1 MIKGIGTDLW
11 EKKRV
16 EKSISKFGDK
26 FIKKVLTE
34 KEQKEYQA
42 KKTYEKKVSFLSNN
56 FACKEAVS
64 KALGTGFSEGI
75 TLKNIE
81 VLRESGGNPCLQLKG
96 FNIPHISTGNILR
109 EAINAG
115 TELGAKAKSLMDEG
129 ILVSDEVIVGVVVER
144 IAQKDCESGF
154 LFDGYPR
161 TIPQAKALDI
171 NSVEINLVIEIKV
184 PDDVIVSRM
193 SGRRVHLSSGR
204 NYHVDFNPPKVAD
217 VDDLTGEE
225 LIQRE
230 DDKPET
236 VKDRLEVYRTQT
248 LPLIDFYS
256 ERAQKGELNYLKIS
270 GVGSPTE
277 VSDLILEK
285 IKKG

>member
-1 MIKGIGTDLW
+1 VKIILLGPPGAGKGT
-11 EKKRV
+11 
-16 EKSISKFGDK
+16 
-26 FIKKVLTE
+26 
-34 KEQKEYQA
+34 QA
-42 KKTYEKKVSFLSNN
+42 
-56 FACKEAVS
+56 
-64 KALGTGFSEGI
+64 
-75 TLKNIE
+75 E
-81 VLRESGGNPCLQLKG
+81 VLCQE

-115 TELGAKAKSLMDEG
+115 TELGKKAKSLMDEG
-129 ILVSDEVIVGVVVER
+129 ILVSDEVIVGVVVDR
-144 IAQKDCESGF
+144 IAQKDCASGF

-171 NSVEINLVIEIKV
+171 NSVEINLVIEIEV
-184 PDDVIVSRM
+184 PDDVIVNRM

-204 NYHVDFNPPKVAD
+204 NYHVDFNPPKAAD
-217 VDDLTGEE
+217 VDDLTGEA

-256 ERAQKGELNYLKIS
+256 ERAQKGVLNYLKIS

-277 VSDLILEK
+277 VSNLILEK
-285 IKKG
+285 IKNG

>member
-1 MIKGIGTDLW
+1 MKIILLGPPGAGKGT
-11 EKKRV
+11 
-16 EKSISKFGDK
+16 
-26 FIKKVLTE
+26 
-34 KEQKEYQA
+34 QA
-42 KKTYEKKVSFLSNN
+42 
-56 FACKEAVS
+56 
-64 KALGTGFSEGI
+64 
-75 TLKNIE
+75 E
-81 VLRESGGNPCLQLKG
+81 VLCQE

-115 TELGAKAKSLMDEG
+115 TELGKKAKSLMDEG
-129 ILVSDEVIVGVVVER
+129 ILVSDEVIVGVVVDR

-171 NSVEINLVIEIKV
+171 NSVEINLVIEIEV
-184 PDDVIVSRM
+184 SDDVIINRM

-204 NYHVDFNPPKVAD
+204 NYHIDFNPPKTAD
-217 VDDLTGEE
+217 VDDLTGEA
-225 LIQRE
+225 LMQRE

-256 ERAQKGELNYLKIS
+256 ERALKGDLSYLKIS

-277 VSDLILEK
+277 VSNLILEK
-285 IKKG
+285 IKNG